1 MTVGPD
7 TADQLP
13 EPVHTGDARAAAASP
28 KRLALL
34 AVALLAA
41 SAVGLAVWAIRSVL
55 QTASTEVT
63 IESATAPVATGAQP
77 GKVAPPFEVPGYDG
91 RPVRLAAFRGHPVV
105 LNFWASWCVPCQ
117 QEARNLESAYETFR
131 SQGVVFVGVDMQA
144 DTWDESRKFLHK
156 YGITYPQGRD
166 ETGVVGRTYRVTS
179 IPTTYFI
186 GDNGRILSTQFVGGF
201 VGDQG
206 ARDLGRKIEQL
217 LLGPP
222 ILQRD
227 ATP

>member
-1 MTVGPD
+1 MTAGPD
-7 TADQLP
+7 PANQLP
-13 EPVHTGDARAAAASP
+13 EPVHAGDVPAAAASP
-28 KRLALL
+28 KRPALLL

-41 SAVGLAVWAIRSVL
+41 SAVGLAIWAGRSIF
-55 QTASTEVT
+55 QTASREVT
-63 IESATAPVATGAQP
+63 IQSAAPVETGAQP
-77 GKVAPPFEVPGYDG
+77 GKMAPPFEVPGYDG

-117 QEARNLESAYETFR
+117 QEARNLESAYEIFR
-131 SQGVVFVGVDMQA
+131 SQGVVFVGVDLQA
-144 DTWDESRKFLHK
+144 DTWEESRKFLHK

-206 ARDLGRKIEQL
+206 ARDLGREIERL
-217 LLGPP
+217 LLGQP

>member
-1 MTVGPD
+1 MTAGPD
-7 TADQLP
+7 PADQFP
-13 EPVHTGDARAAAASP
+13 EPVQAGDARPTAASP
-28 KRLALL
+28 KRPVVLL

-41 SAVGLAVWAIRSVL
+41 SAVGLAIWAVRSVL
-55 QTASTEVT
+55 QTASTDVT
-63 IESATAPVATGAQP
+63 IQSAAPVETGAKP
-77 GKVAPPFEVPGYDG
+77 GTIAPPFEVPGYDG

-117 QEARNLESAYETFR
+117 QEARNLEATYETFR

-144 DTWDESRKFLHK
+144 DTWNESREFLHK
-156 YGITYPQGRD
+156 YRITYPQGRD
-166 ETGVVGRTYRVTS
+166 ETGVVGRNYRVTS

-186 GDNGRILSTQFVGGF
+186 GPDGRVLSSQFVGGF

-206 ARDLGRKIEQL
+206 ARDLGREIVQL

-222 ILQRD
+222 ILRRD